1 MARDNRA
8 FRLPLRFG
16 QGNSKLGAAVS
27 TFSIPAGYT
36 CPEDGSCKSKSGRE
50 TGTITEGHKSPETD
64 FRCYA
69 ASMECR
75 RPTVRRARWHNYD
88 LLRSCG
94 TVAETAALILDSL
107 SPFVRLL
114 RVHESG
120 DFWSQDYFDAWLAV
134 ARARPETT
142 VYFYTRSL
150 RYWVARLDEVGTGRS
165 PGDVPNVV
173 PTASRGGRDDHL
185 IERHGL
191 RSARVVFSVAQA
203 EELGLD
209 VDHDDSHAMRHG
221 PDFALLLHGTQPAG
235 TEAARAVQALR
246 RSGFGGYG
254 RSTRVPLPTTGVPRQ
269 CPSSSR
275 SEP

>member
-1 MARDNRA
+1 
-8 FRLPLRFG
+8 
-16 QGNSKLGAAVS
+16 
-27 TFSIPAGYT
+27 
-36 CPEDGSCKSKSGRE
+36 
-50 TGTITEGHKSPETD
+50 
-64 FRCYA
+64 
-69 ASMECR
+69 
-75 RPTVRRARWHNYD
+75 
-88 LLRSCG
+88 
-94 TVAETAALILDSL
+94 
-107 SPFVRLL
+107 
-114 RVHESG
+114 
-120 DFWSQDYFDAWLAV
+120 
-134 ARARPETT
+134 